1 MMNMHITEEVPQLK
15 EYIDL
20 RFDAGLPV
28 LEESIAETALNRS
41 LLSLLVRDG
50 SNRLIGMG
58 RVIGD
63 GALYFQLVDVMAAAS
78 ARDYGLEE
86 AIVSELIARL
96 KKTAPSGAEVTV
108 ITDVPGI
115 KLYQHAG
122 FKLLYPERYGM
133 AKPV

>member
-20 RFDAGLPV
+20 RFDAGLPEV
-28 LEESIAETALNRS
+28 EESIAETALNRS

-78 ARDYGLEE
+78 ARDQGLEE
-86 AIVSELIARL
+86 TIVSELLGRL
-96 KKTAPSGAEVTV
+96 KK
-108 ITDVPGI
+108 
-115 KLYQHAG
+115 
-122 FKLLYPERYGM
+122 
-133 AKPV
+133 

>member
-78 ARDYGLEE
+78 ARDQGLEE
-86 AIVSELIARL
+86 TIVSELLARL
-96 KKTAPSGAEVTV
+96 KKIAPSGAEVTV

-133 AKPV
+133 AGAV

>member
-1 MMNMHITEEVPQLK
+1 MMNMHITEEIPQRK

-20 RFDAGLPV
+20 RFDAGLPEV
-28 LEESIAETALNRS
+28 EESIAETALNRS
-41 LLSLLVRDG
+41 LLSVLIRDG
-50 SNRLIGMG
+50 NHRLIGMG

-78 ARDYGLEE
+78 YRDQGLEE
-86 AIVSELIARL
+86 TIVSELLARL
-96 KKTAPSGAEVTV
+96 KKIAPSGAEVTV

-133 AKPV
+133 AGSV

>member
-20 RFDAGLPV
+20 RFDAGLPEV
-28 LEESIAETALNRS
+28 EESIAETALNRS
-41 LLSLLVRDG
+41 LLSVLVRDG
-50 SNRLIGMG
+50 NDRLIGMG

-78 ARDYGLEE
+78 YRDQGLEE
-86 AIVSELIARL
+86 TIVSELLARL
-96 KKTAPSGAEVTV
+96 KKIAPSGAEVTV
-108 ITDVPGI
+108 ITGVPGI

-133 AKPV
+133 AGAV

>member
-1 MMNMHITEEVPQLK
+1 MMIMHITEEVPQLK

-20 RFDAGLPV
+20 RFDAGLPEV
-28 LEESIAETALNRS
+28 EESIAETALNRS
-41 LLSLLVRDG
+41 LLSVLVRDG
-50 SNRLIGMG
+50 NDRLIGMG

-63 GALYFQLVDVMAAAS
+63 GALYSQLVDVMAAAS
-78 ARDYGLEE
+78 YRDQGLEE
-86 AIVSELIARL
+86 TIVSELLARL
-96 KKTAPSGAEVTV
+96 KKIAPSGAEVTV

-133 AKPV
+133 AGAV